1 MALIDRTVPYT
12 AIVTAVTISVGTLMG
27 YFSVAGWLAV
37 KLGLFAA
44 VIVSGLGIRYELVHY
59 FAVWNTIRLE
69 GSNDEREQLLRR
81 RYKSS
86 TSILVL
92 LWLLIAAIVAL
103 SVLKP
108 G

>member
-1 MALIDRTVPYT
+1 MARPLVNSSS
-12 AIVTAVTISVGTLMG
+12 AL
-27 YFSVAGWLAV
+27 AGWLAV
-37 KLGLFAA
+37 KLALFAG
-44 VIVSGLGIRYELVHY
+44 VIVSGLGIRFELVHY

-69 GSNDEREQLLRR
+69 GSSEERERLLRR

-86 TSILVL
+86 TTVLVL
-92 LWLLIAAIVAL
+92 LWLLVATIDVV